1 METINDIV
9 CEMRKD
15 IPRVV
20 DTKVILRNYADRIEA
35 ARKREREM
43 IKRQESQKAQA
54 RKNARK
60 QRARELTKARE
71 LEIKK
76 ANASPR
82 LHPCGDV
89 ARLSAS

>member
-1 METINDIV
+1 MNISPYSVSVFSDPCTECDV
-9 CEMRKD
+9 
-15 IPRVV
+15 
-20 DTKVILRNYADRIEA
+20 LA
-35 ARKREREM
+35 M

-82 LHPCGDV
+82 LHPCGGI